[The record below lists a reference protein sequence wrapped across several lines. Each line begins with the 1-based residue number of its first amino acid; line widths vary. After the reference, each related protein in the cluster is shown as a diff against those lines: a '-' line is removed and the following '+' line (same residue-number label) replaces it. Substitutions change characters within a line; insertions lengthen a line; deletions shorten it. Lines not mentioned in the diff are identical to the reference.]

1 MKFLGLSLASGLRVM
16 LCPIEKGSHREEWI
30 MSRFRT
36 TALALTVLL
45 GGWLVACD
53 KSPTQATRLP
63 PPPPPPSTN
72 QPTLQSIRVE
82 GPTAVPPGTKAQ
94 YTAIGQMSDGTTQ
107 DLTSTTAWRSS
118 DTAVLSLTAGGEATG
133 GKPGEA
139 VVAAE
144 NNARRSSVQVLV
156 LAAGTHRLTG
166 LVSDGGSPVAGATV
180 DVLDGSRAVMSVRT
194 DDQGIYRLYGLT
206 GDVEL
211 RVRADGYPDQV
222 HGIPVNDD
230 ARLDFALPAGEV
242 LAGSYEL
249 SIVADAK
256 SCPVSARN
264 PLPPDVRVR
273 TYDAVVTQK
282 GSQLSVKLA
291 GGSLMFGSFNGTQ
304 NGSTATFDIHGIT
317 TDPFYHYYSY
327 IDRTLDLVDQ
337 LSPARFLIISGKAT
351 TSKVPQGVSGQLEGV
366 IGIIGSL
373 TTSYANFVT
382 ACWGKQDFVLTR
394 R

>member
-1 MKFLGLSLASGLRVM
+1 M

-63 PPPPPPSTN
+63 PPPPPPSTS

-107 DLTSTTAWRSS
+107 DLTPTTAWRSS

-256 SCPVSARN
+256 LCPVSARN

-282 GSQLSVKLA
+282 GSQLSVKLS

-317 TDPFYHYYSY
+317 TDPFYHYYNY

-337 LSPARFLIISGKAT
+337 LSPGRFLIISGKAT

>member
-1 MKFLGLSLASGLRVM
+1 MKLLGLSLASGLRVM

-63 PPPPPPSTN
+63 PPPPPPSTS

-107 DLTSTTAWRSS
+107 DLTPTTAWRSS

-222 HGIPVNDD
+222 HG
-230 ARLDFALPAGEV
+230 
-242 LAGSYEL
+242 
-249 SIVADAK
+249 
-256 SCPVSARN
+256 
-264 PLPPDVRVR
+264 
-273 TYDAVVTQK
+273 
-282 GSQLSVKLA
+282 
-291 GGSLMFGSFNGTQ
+291 
-304 NGSTATFDIHGIT
+304 
-317 TDPFYHYYSY
+317 
-327 IDRTLDLVDQ
+327 
-337 LSPARFLIISGKAT
+337 
-351 TSKVPQGVSGQLEGV
+351 
-366 IGIIGSL
+366 
-373 TTSYANFVT
+373 
-382 ACWGKQDFVLTR
+382 
-394 R
+394 